1 MFRHWKGLL
10 AAGLAALVGG
20 TACWARFGETSRLVL
35 RREEVALPA
44 AARPFTVALFS
55 DTHLGRYGGAQL
67 LRRVAALIDAQQ
79 PDLVVFA
86 GDFFDAYRRDQEL
99 LDLDELAAILAGIEA
114 PFGKYA
120 VWGNHD
126 RGGGAH
132 RVYGELM
139 ERGGFALLQN
149 QAVALPDLGLVLG
162 GLDDALLGRPDFSLS
177 LEGEGLRVL
186 VAHDPG
192 PAAEQVPGAHLI
204 LSGHTHGGQ
213 LGLPLVRRLLLP
225 PGSGSYAKGSYPL
238 GEGRFLQVTSGV
250 GVTKVPARLFDP
262 PEVVLLQIVP
272 GQKGSS

>member
-44 AARPFTVALFS
+44 AARPFTIALFS
-55 DTHLGRYGGAQL
+55 DTHLGRYGDARS
-67 LRRVAALIDAQQ
+67 LRRVAALIGDQQ

-86 GDFFDAYRRDQEL
+86 GDFFDAYRRDQER
-99 LDLDELAAILAGIEA
+99 LDLDELAAILAEIEA

-139 ERGGFALLQN
+139 ERGGFTLLQN
-149 QAVALPDLGLVLG
+149 QAVALPDLAGWTTPCW
-162 GLDDALLGRPDFSLS
+162 ATRISPSPWRGRGCASSSPTNPARRPNRS
-177 LEGEGLRVL
+177 
-186 VAHDPG
+186 PG
-192 PAAEQVPGAHLI
+192 P
-204 LSGHTHGGQ
+204 T
-213 LGLPLVRRLLLP
+213 
-225 PGSGSYAKGSYPL
+225 
-238 GEGRFLQVTSGV
+238 
-250 GVTKVPARLFDP
+250 
-262 PEVVLLQIVP
+262 
-272 GQKGSS
+272 